1 MNTLNTQLTRA
12 FVFAQNG
19 VADLK
24 ERAAEDRGAVMAEY
38 GLLLALIAVAII
50 VTLTVF
56 KNSLTSVFTSA
67 NTELNGAVP
76 DATVGGAG
84 GGDGS

>member
-1 MNTLNTQLTRA
+1 MNILNTQLTRA
-12 FVFAQNG
+12 VVSAQTG
-19 VADLK
+19 VADMK

-56 KNSLTSVFTSA
+56 KNSLTDVFSNA
-67 NTELNGAVP
+67 NDALDGVP
-76 DATVGGAG
+76 APAAPAAPAG
-84 GGDGS
+84 P

>member
-12 FVFAQNG
+12 VVSAQTG
-19 VADLK
+19 AADLK
-24 ERAAEDRGAVMAEY
+24 ERAADDRGAVMAEY

-56 KNSLTSVFTSA
+56 KNSLTSVFS
-67 NTELNGAVP
+67 
-76 DATVGGAG
+76 DATTTLNDPAGAATP
-84 GGDGS
+84 